1 VGPGSEVVDSY
12 RGVAGIEFRH
22 LRAFVAV
29 AEELNFTRAAEAL
42 QLTQPAL
49 SRTIAQLER
58 LVGVNLIQ
66 RTRRSV
72 GVTAAGERFL
82 AHARRALLVVEEA
95 ARAARGDPSF
105 VWVGFTWGATSEYIG
120 PVVRAFEE
128 THPGVVVQL
137 RRYDQTLAGLAD
149 GRATVGFLPG
159 DPHDPRV
166 RTMVL
171 SEEPR
176 VAALP
181 VDHPLTARTEV
192 ELDDLRSQAIVIN
205 VVSGT
210 TTPDLWGSGGGPAAE
225 VHVCNVDEWME
236 AIAAG
241 RGIGLTPAST
251 GRLYTHPRI
260 RYRPVIDAPAVPM
273 ALCWPSVGAHPLVP
287 DFIKAAE
294 ECKRALK
301 ASQQQSD
308 LVALSVN

>member
-1 VGPGSEVVDSY
+1 VDPVSSFS
-12 RGVAGIEFRH
+12 GAPQGASGIELRH
-22 LRAFVAV
+22 LRAFSAV
-29 AEELNFTRAAEAL
+29 ATELNFTRAAESL

-58 LVGVNLIQ
+58 LVDVTLLRRNR
-66 RTRRSV
+66 RTV
-72 GVTAAGERFL
+72 EVTTAGERFL
-82 AHARRALLVVEEA
+82 GHARRALMVVEEA
-95 ARAARGDPSF
+95 TRSARGEPP
-105 VWVGFTWGATSEYIG
+105 VIRVGFTWGATSEYLAPI
-120 PVVRAFEE
+120 VRAFEK

-176 VAALP
+176 VAAIP
-181 VDHPLTARTEV
+181 VDHPLTARDGVT
-192 ELDDLRSQAIVIN
+192 LDDLRNEPIVIN

-210 TTPDLWGSGGGPAAE
+210 TTPDLWGPGGGPAAE
-225 VHVCNVDEWME
+225 VHVRNVDEWME

-251 GRLYTHPRI
+251 GRLYTHPQI
-260 RYRPVIDAPAVPM
+260 RYRPVVDAPAVPI

-287 DFIKAAE
+287 DFILAAE
-294 ECKRALK
+294 SCRQ
-301 ASQQQSD
+301 ASERTE
-308 LVALSVN
+308 

>member
-1 VGPGSEVVDSY
+1 VTADSTDADLPQ
-12 RGVAGIEFRH
+12 GVASIEFRH

-29 AEELNFTRAAEAL
+29 VEELNFTRAAESL
-42 QLTQPAL
+42 QVTQPAL

-58 LVGVNLIQ
+58 LIGVTLIR

-72 GVTAAGERFL
+72 EVTAAGERFL

-95 ARAARGDPSF
+95 ARAARGDPSI
-105 VWVGFTWGATSEYIG
+105 VRVGFTWGATSEYIA
-120 PVVRAFEE
+120 PIVRAFEK
-128 THPGVVVQL
+128 THPDVVVQL

-176 VAALP
+176 VAAIP
-181 VDHPLTARTEV
+181 ADHPLTARAEV
-192 ELDDLRSQAIVIN
+192 RLDDLRNETIVIN

-210 TTPDLWGSGGGPAAE
+210 TTPDLWGSGGVPTSE
-225 VHVCNVDEWME
+225 VHVRNVDEWME

-251 GRLYTHPRI
+251 GRLYTHPQI
-260 RYRPVIDAPAVPM
+260 RYRPVVDAPAVPI
-273 ALCWPSVGAHPLVP
+273 ALCWPSVGAHPLVS
-287 DFIKAAE
+287 DFVMAAE
-294 ECKRALK
+294 LCRA
-301 ASQQQSD
+301 SSERGH
-308 LVALSVN
+308 